1 MKETRYFGELF
12 NAGVEQEDAKK
23 VLKQYLNAGAKVAL
37 DWRRISNDYD
47 VYICTS
53 TVEDEDELNVL
64 GYVFGNEGID
74 DNTGFTDGKNGD
86 RADESE
92 PFERCE
98 NELLEQFSVSRD
110 ELEEIYQPW

>member
-1 MKETRYFGELF
+1 MKETYYFEQLF
-12 NAGVEQEDAKK
+12 DAGVKQEDAKT
-23 VLKQYLNAGAKVAL
+23 VLRQYLNAGAKVTL
-37 DWRRISNDYD
+37 DWRRAANDYD
-47 VYICTS
+47 VYICVS
-53 TVEDEDELNVL
+53 TVEDENELDVM

-98 NELLEQFSVSRD
+98 DELLDRFGVSRD
-110 ELEEIYQPW
+110 ELEEIYTPW